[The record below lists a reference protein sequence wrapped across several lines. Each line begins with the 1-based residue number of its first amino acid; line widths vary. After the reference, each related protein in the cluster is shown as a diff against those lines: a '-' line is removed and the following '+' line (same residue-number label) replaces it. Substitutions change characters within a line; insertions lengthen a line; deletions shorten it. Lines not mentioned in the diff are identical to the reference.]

1 MRISTQFCYQGWGT
15 GVHITCENSRHLARV
30 ERRGEA
36 EVNSR
41 RIWNKLH
48 YCIRNIFYFLVDTF
62 TGIGNQELVG
72 KVENFMFYI
81 DSNVT
86 GQITLRVV
94 HWLQPASKHYLHFIG
109 RGKRNNL
116 IWPPPPPRPLLCYNF
131 GQDDKNDNN
140 NDILSSANIGSAS
153 GKLGLGL
160 NHWKVISAQLSGSD
174 QHSHW
179 ISNHLF
185 LPR

>member
-15 GVHITCENSRHLARV
+15 RVNITRENSRHLARV
-30 ERRGEA
+30 QRRGEA

-116 IWPPPPPRPLLCYNF
+116 IWPAPPPLPAPF
-131 GQDDKNDNN
+131 
-140 NDILSSANIGSAS
+140 S
-153 GKLGLGL
+153 
-160 NHWKVISAQLSGSD
+160 VTISARM
-174 QHSHW
+174 
-179 ISNHLF
+179 IKMTTIMTF
-185 LPR
+185 CPRQTLVQPPANWV

>member
-1 MRISTQFCYQGWGT
+1 MHC
-15 GVHITCENSRHLARV
+15 
-30 ERRGEA
+30 
-36 EVNSR
+36 
-41 RIWNKLH
+41 
-48 YCIRNIFYFLVDTF
+48 CIRNIFYFLVDTF

-116 IWPPPPPRPLLCYNF
+116 IWPAPPPLPAPF
-131 GQDDKNDNN
+131 
-140 NDILSSANIGSAS
+140 S
-153 GKLGLGL
+153 
-160 NHWKVISAQLSGSD
+160 VTISARM
-174 QHSHW
+174 
-179 ISNHLF
+179 IKMTTIMTF
-185 LPR
+185 CPRQTLVQPPANWV

>member
-1 MRISTQFCYQGWGT
+1 
-15 GVHITCENSRHLARV
+15 
-30 ERRGEA
+30 
-36 EVNSR
+36 
-41 RIWNKLH
+41 
-48 YCIRNIFYFLVDTF
+48 
-62 TGIGNQELVG
+62 
-72 KVENFMFYI
+72 MFYI

-86 GQITLRVV
+86 GQIKLRVV

-116 IWPPPPPRPLLCYNF
+116 IWPPSRPPRSLLCYNF

-160 NHWKVISAQLSGSD
+160 NH
-174 QHSHW
+174 
-179 ISNHLF
+179 
-185 LPR
+185 